1 MKWRWSA
8 VLVLSVAWPL
18 AHHALVEH
26 AHVSRWELGGFGM
39 YAVPDLPVEVTVR
52 DGRGRAIDREGTS
65 ELVQGRWRELEE
77 RSRALGTWTSVE
89 PLAQAILHERPEL
102 ERVEIHRRFRAL
114 RADGRLYDEID
125 IRVIE
130 R

>member
-18 AHHALVEH
+18 AHHALVER

-52 DGRGRAIDREGTS
+52 NGRGRAVDRESTS
-65 ELVQGRWRELEE
+65 ELVRSRWRELEQ
-77 RSRALGTWTSVE
+77 RSRALGTLASAE
-89 PLAQAILHERPEL
+89 PLAQAILRERPEL
-102 ERVEIHRRFRAL
+102 ERVEIHRRFRTL
-114 RADGRLYDEID
+114 RAHGRLYDEID